1 MFASAITAGKAF
13 CATRDTAADR
23 MIAGVESLLKMEPL
37 GDSAIIV
44 RVGDARPSAADALPQ
59 LLRIRRQLERAA
71 IPGVREVTTAYTTV
85 AVFYDPVAVYEH
97 AAGTGSAFDWLKE
110 QIVAVVNRPLPSDTK
125 AKLPARA
132 VEIPVCYHAEFALD
146 LAELA
151 EHAQLSADE
160 VVRLHS
166 SGEYRVQCVGFTP
179 GFPYLAGLPPAL
191 AKPRRTVPRAHVP
204 AGSVAIGGSQ
214 TGVYPLSSPG
224 GWNVIGRTPLELFSA
239 TREQP
244 ALLKAGDRVRFRP
257 ISTEE
262 FHTLLSP
269 LQSAA
274 NK

>member
-1 MFASAITAGKAF
+1 MK
-13 CATRDTAADR
+13 
-23 MIAGVESLLKMEPL
+23 VEPL

-44 RVGDARPSAADALPQ
+44 RVEDARTLAADARPQ

-71 IPGVREVTTAYTTV
+71 LPGVREVTTAYTTV
-85 AVFYDPVAVYEH
+85 AVFYDPVAVHEH

-110 QIVAVVNRPLPSDTK
+110 QIAAVVCRPLPREKTSEE
-125 AKLPARA
+125 PARP

-146 LAELA
+146 LADVA
-151 EHAQLSADE
+151 EHAQLSVDE

-191 AKPRRTVPRAHVP
+191 AKPRRSVPRTQVP

-239 TREQP
+239 AREQP

-262 FHTLLSP
+262 FHALLSP